1 MNEPSDVVLPTEVTA
16 PVRLAFVMTF
26 PAVKP
31 AAEPVMFVPTSEAG
45 VPSAGATS
53 TMPVL
58 VQALMLPLATVPSAG
73 VTSVGLVNNSALVSC
88 LVVPDWTIGKTSVVA
103 AKVAAGSAVIAMVV
117 MLVISRVNVKT
128 LSSRHN
134 CVRH

>member
-1 MNEPSDVVLPTEVTA
+1 MNDPNDVALPTEVTA
-16 PVRLAFVMTF
+16 PVRFALVVTF
-26 PAVKP
+26 PAVSP
-31 AAEPVMFVPTSEAG
+31 AAVPVQFVKVPLVG
-45 VPSAGATS
+45 VPSTGD
-53 TMPVL
+53 TMTMLVL
-58 VQALMLPLATVPSAG
+58 VHALMLPLATTPNAG
-73 VTSVGLVNNSALVSC
+73 VTNVALVNKVALVTC

-134 CVRH
+134 RVRH